1 MYELGLE
8 ARLGSCAVAEGRLNH
23 ALRNRQSRRCESKQD
38 ASAHAVLLQG
48 MWLRAARARER
59 VWDVRRVQLQVQLSA
74 PLAMCSCG
82 WRCAS
87 VLATR
92 LYLAT
97 EGRLTLRSPIADDP
111 YGGRLMFGAP
121 HPKHIPTAPDHPP
134 APLAERPQTADR
146 VRARASPAQA
156 MGLSRPTPHPLGPLR
171 RLRLEIQ
178 VLELRRAEDDERRAW
193 TPMRACRYREPPAH
207 MIATAL
213 LLC

>member
-82 WRCAS
+82 ML
-87 VLATR
+87 VT
-92 LYLAT
+92 
-97 EGRLTLRSPIADDP
+97 DD
-111 YGGRLMFGAP
+111 G
-121 HPKHIPTAPDHPP
+121 IVT
-134 APLAERPQTADR
+134 
-146 VRARASPAQA
+146 S
-156 MGLSRPTPHPLGPLR
+156 
-171 RLRLEIQ
+171 LRLEHSRKANCAHPASSH
-178 VLELRRAEDDERRAW
+178 RR
-193 TPMRACRYREPPAH
+193 
-207 MIATAL
+207 
-213 LLC
+213 